1 MALALASRVLKP
13 ATGIRSAEAGSFL
26 AQLDDLSARM
36 FADLRG
42 LTPADLAFQLRPGTN
57 TIGMLLIHCAGAE
70 VHWLLTA
77 TTGTGEAAIR
87 KALGIGVD
95 DDGIPLTAKGRPPVH
110 LRGWALADY
119 RKLHD
124 RARRF
129 SHKALANMSPADV
142 SRGKARLRWNGEK
155 QVMNTRWIL
164 YHVLEHQAGHYGQML
179 LLRHVLRARRA
190 AKR

>member
-13 ATGIRSAEAGSFL
+13 AAGIRSPEAGSFL

-42 LTPADLAFQLRPGTN
+42 VTPDDLAFQLRPGTN
-57 TIGMLLIHCAGAE
+57 TIGMLLLHCAGAE

-77 TTGTGEAAIR
+77 TTGTGEEAIR

-95 DDGIPLTAKGRPPVH
+95 DDGMPLAPTGRPPAN
-110 LRGWALADY
+110 LRGWTLADY
-119 RKLHD
+119 KRLHD

-129 SHKALANMSPADV
+129 TRRTLANVPPADV

-179 LLRHVLRARRA
+179 LLRHVLRAGKS

>member
-1 MALALASRVLKP
+1 MALALASRVLEP
-13 ATGIRSAEAGSFL
+13 AAGIRSPEAASFL
-26 AQLDDLSARM
+26 AQLDDLSSRM

-42 LTPADLAFQLRPGTN
+42 LTSADLAFQLRPGTN
-57 TIGMLLIHCAGAE
+57 TIGMLLVHCAGAE

-77 TTGTGEAAIR
+77 TTGTGDEPIR
-87 KALGIGVD
+87 KALGIGPD
-95 DDGIPLTAKGRPPVH
+95 DDGMPLPEKGRPPAH
-110 LRGWALADY
+110 LRGWTLADY
-119 RKLHD
+119 RRLHD

-129 SHKALANMSPADV
+129 TRRALARMSPADV

-179 LLRHVLRARRA
+179 LLRHVLRARRQA
-190 AKR
+190 AR

>member
-13 ATGIRSAEAGSFL
+13 AAGIRSPEAGSFL
-26 AQLDDLSARM
+26 AQLDELSARM

-42 LTPADLAFQLRPGTN
+42 FTPDDLAFQLRPGMN

-77 TTGTGEAAIR
+77 TTGTGEEAIR

-95 DDGIPLTAKGRPPVH
+95 DDGVPLPPNGRPPAN
-110 LRGWALADY
+110 LRGWTLADY

-129 SHKALANMSPADV
+129 TRRTLADMSPADL

-164 YHVLEHQAGHYGQML
+164 YHVLEHQAAHYGQML
-179 LLRHVLRARRA
+179 LLRHVLRARKA

>member
-1 MALALASRVLKP
+1 VALALASRVLEP
-13 ATGIRSAEAGSFL
+13 ATGIRSPEAGSFL

-42 LTPADLAFQLRPGTN
+42 LTSADLAFQLRPGTN
-57 TIGMLLIHCAGAE
+57 TIGMLLVHCAGAE

-77 TTGTGEAAIR
+77 TTGTGDEPVR
-87 KALGIGVD
+87 RALGIGPD
-95 DDGIPLTAKGRPPVH
+95 DDGMPLSGKGRPPAH
-110 LRGWALADY
+110 LRGWTLADY
-119 RKLHD
+119 RRLHD

-129 SHKALANMSPADV
+129 TRRALARMSPADV
-142 SRGKARLRWNGEK
+142 SRGKARLRWNGDK
-155 QVMNTRWIL
+155 QVMNARWIL

-179 LLRHVLRARRA
+179 LLRHVLRARGS

>member
-1 MALALASRVLKP
+1 MALALVSRVLKP
-13 ATGIRSAEAGSFL
+13 ATGIRSPEAGSFL

-36 FADLRG
+36 LADLRG
-42 LTPADLAFQLRPGTN
+42 LTPAELAFQPRPGTN
-57 TIGMLLIHCAGAE
+57 TVGMLLIHCAGAE

-77 TTGTGEAAIR
+77 TTGTGEEAIR

-95 DDGIPLTAKGRPPVH
+95 DDGIPMAPNGRPPANLH
-110 LRGWALADY
+110 GWTLADY

-129 SHKALANMSPADV
+129 TRRALAGMSPADL
-142 SRGKARLRWNGEK
+142 SRGKSRRRWNGES

-179 LLRHVLRARRA
+179 VLRHLLRARKG
-190 AKR
+190 AKP

>member
-13 ATGIRSAEAGSFL
+13 ATGIRSPEAGSFL

-36 FADLRG
+36 FADLHG
-42 LTPADLAFQLRPGTN
+42 MTPADLAFQLRPGTN

-95 DDGIPLTAKGRPPVH
+95 DDGMPLAPTGRPPAN
-110 LRGWALADY
+110 LGGWTLADY
-119 RKLHD
+119 KRLHD

-129 SHKALANMSPADV
+129 TRRALAGMSPADV
-142 SRGKARLRWNGEK
+142 SRGKARLRWNGES

-179 LLRHVLRARRA
+179 LLRHVVRAGRG